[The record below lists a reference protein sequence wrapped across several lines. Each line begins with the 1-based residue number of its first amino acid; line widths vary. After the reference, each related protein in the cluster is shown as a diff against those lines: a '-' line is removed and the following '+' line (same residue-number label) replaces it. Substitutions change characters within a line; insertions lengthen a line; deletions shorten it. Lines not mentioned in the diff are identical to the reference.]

1 MDPID
6 KDRLDRVVNAATPKQ
21 LAAMVNIYWRVRN
34 EWARSEDALGCKTPK
49 HLSYQQW
56 LNHARP
62 QWDPSYYTGS
72 NGRGTVYIAYYN
84 MVMGIEPDGHCH
96 T

>member
-1 MDPID
+1 MTD
-6 KDRLDRVVNAATPKQ
+6 LDRDNLQRVIDNATPQQ
-21 LAAMVNIYWRVRN
+21 LAAMVNIYWRVRTSW
-34 EWARSEDALGCKTPK
+34 EESETNLNGHPSADPYT
-49 HLSYQQW
+49 YQQW

-62 QWDPSYYTGS
+62 KWNHFCAQDDYGII
-72 NGRGTVYIAYYN
+72 YIAYYN